1 MILDPFVAH
10 RFCKVPETH
19 TGNHYF
25 SQHIIS
31 LTILTID
38 YHRRFTASFGVGR
51 VLRPVRVHDGAAVS
65 RAQVQ
70 VRPVVESGMSNS
82 TAM

>member
-1 MILDPFVAH
+1 MTH
-10 RFCKVPETH
+10 RLCKVPETH

-25 SQHIIS
+25 SQHLIS

-38 YHRRFTASFGVGR
+38 YHHRFTASFGVGR

-65 RAQVQ
+65 GAQVQ
-70 VRPVVESGMSNS
+70 VRPVLESGMSNS

>member
-1 MILDPFVAH
+1 MILDPFMTH
-10 RFCKVPETH
+10 RLCKVPETH

-25 SQHIIS
+25 SQHLIS

-51 VLRPVRVHDGAAVS
+51 VLRPVATVYVSIAVYITNYQDS
-65 RAQVQ
+65 
-70 VRPVVESGMSNS
+70 
-82 TAM
+82 